1 MKYIKFKES
10 VLQKD
15 FRMRLPKEIVQFG
28 YSPGVDFFDVC
39 IDNTTGNIILKKSK
53 SGRINN
59 YGKNK

>member
-1 MKYIKFKES
+1 MKQIKIKEA

-28 YSPGVDFFDVC
+28 YSPGIDFFDIC
-39 IDNTTGNIILKKSK
+39 IDNKTGNIILIKSK
-53 SGRINN
+53 SGKVNN